1 MNFKHTLHLKQCPDG
16 SYDKPRAF
24 FSLSPNERD
33 GFYDLLKSV
42 KYPNGYATNISRS
55 VNAKNV
61 RLFGLKSHNCHVLL
75 QWILPIGLQGFAH
88 KDISIVLFEL
98 DSFFQD
104 LCSRTLKR
112 SELEK
117 LEECLVLIL
126 CKFER
131 FFPPAFFD
139 VMVHLAVHLPRE
151 AILWGPV
158 QYWWMYPI
166 ER

>member
-1 MNFKHTLHLKQCPDG
+1 MNFRHTFHLKQRPDG

-33 GFYDLLKSV
+33 GFYGFLKSV
-42 KYPNGYATNISRS
+42 KYLDGYAANISRL
-55 VNAKNV
+55 VNVKNG
-61 RLFGLKSHNCHVLL
+61 RLSGLKSHDYHVLL
-75 QWILPIGLQGFAH
+75 QWILSIRLRGFAH

-117 LEECLVLIL
+117 LKEHIVLIL
-126 CKFER
+126 CKFKR
-131 FFPPAFFD
+131 FFPLAFFD
-139 VMVHLAVHLPRE
+139 IIVHLAVHLPRE
-151 AILWGPV
+151 AILGGPV
-158 QYWWMYPI
+158 QYRWMYPI